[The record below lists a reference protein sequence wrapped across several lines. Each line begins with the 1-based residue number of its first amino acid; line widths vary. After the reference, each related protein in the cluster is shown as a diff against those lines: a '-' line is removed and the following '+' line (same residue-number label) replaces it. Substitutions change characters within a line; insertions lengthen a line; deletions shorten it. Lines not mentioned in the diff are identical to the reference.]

1 MDIKTNLYLCPIY
14 TTYANVEYYEKQI
27 IEGLKEGKDKAF
39 RDLYDIYYHRLF
51 CIARQYLQ
59 DEFIAETIV
68 SDVFF
73 HLWESRKS
81 LIIQI
86 SLNAYLIRSVRNYS
100 INYLQ
105 KNYVEKEVSLNNM
118 DITSPL
124 LFLSDDYPLGRLME
138 QELAQ
143 KLHEEIN
150 ALPEESRRVFI
161 LSRIEELKHE
171 EIAARLGISVNTV
184 KYHIKQALSILRE
197 RMKDYLISVLIC
209 FPHFF

>member
-1 MDIKTNLYLCPIY
+1 M
-14 TTYANVEYYEKQI
+14 EYYEEQI
-27 IEGLKEGKDKAF
+27 VEGVKAGKDKAF
-39 RDLYDIYYHRLF
+39 RELYDVYYRRLF

-81 LIIQI
+81 LLIQT

-105 KNYVEKEVSLNNM
+105 KNYVEKEVSLNNI

-124 LFLSDDYPLGRLME
+124 LFLSDDYPLGRLIE
-138 QELAQ
+138 KELAQ
-143 KLHEEIN
+143 KIHEEIN
-150 ALPEESRRVFI
+150 ALPEETRRVFV

-171 EIAARLGISVNTV
+171 EIATKLNISVNTV
-184 KYHIKQALSILRE
+184 KYHIKQALSVLRE
-197 RMKDYLISVLIC
+197 RLKDYLISIIIF